1 MNLIVNIYILF
12 CPLISNWCV
21 FVCRE
26 KAERKRDP
34 TSPIK
39 TPMIAGGLF
48 MIDKTYFERIGKYD
62 MLMDVWGGENLGK
75 NSILNTI
82 LWNVSQGWCSF
93 RLQRYRFGFG
103 SAVVGLRSFLVL
115 GWATCFGTS
124 TRTPSQGAPDR
135 SSQRTLG
142 GRPRSGWTST
152 RNSTIRPCLW
162 PKLYLME
169 SKCIVYGR
177 LFVWTVFRHPG
188 ILKVPTFL
196 GFPLR
201 FEFFLEF
208 WSIFWVLLVNLLI
221 CT

>member
-1 MNLIVNIYILF
+1 
-12 CPLISNWCV
+12 
-21 FVCRE
+21 
-26 KAERKRDP
+26 
-34 TSPIK
+34 
-39 TPMIAGGLF
+39 

-124 TRTPSQGAPDR
+124 TRTPSQGVPDR
-135 SSQRTLG
+135 FLQRTLG

-152 RNSTIRPCLW
+152 RNSTIRPCPW

-169 SKCIVYGR
+169 SKCMPWSPFLRMISH
-177 LFVWTVFRHPG
+177 VWNRNSKI
-188 ILKVPTFL
+188 ILSPPFTFSA
-196 GFPLR
+196 FKSDWR
-201 FEFFLEF
+201 YVTNF
-208 WSIFWVLLVNLLI
+208 SANLSSGKCSSLKD
-221 CT
+221 